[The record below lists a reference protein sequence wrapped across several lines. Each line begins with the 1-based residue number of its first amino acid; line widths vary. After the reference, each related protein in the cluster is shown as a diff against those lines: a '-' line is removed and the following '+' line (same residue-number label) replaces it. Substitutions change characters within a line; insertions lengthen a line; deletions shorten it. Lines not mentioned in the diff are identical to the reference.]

1 MKEEITEAEIEEEV
15 GTLLIEIVD
24 IKLKEIII
32 LIVEMME
39 IIEEEALEEN
49 EEIEAIEIIEIDLD
63 KIQIDLIS
71 IEIVETLIIMVE
83 IIDSLIN
90 KIIKIQQKLINKKIS
105 LMKSQRS
112 QFHIQD
118 LIQADRLRTQ
128 VNRNRLHLILLMCQ
142 SVLLYHKM
150 KQRCSKMYHK
160 VLY

>member
-105 LMKSQRS
+105 LMKFQRS

-128 VNRNRLHLILLMCQ
+128 ANRNRLHLILLMCQ
-142 SVLLYHKM
+142 SVSPYHKM
-150 KQRCSKMYHK
+150 KQRCSKTYHK